1 MQTTLISDNPELNGE
16 AVEVIEANYPNG
28 QGDQAMVTLISERVV
43 FLWPT
48 SKLNTNH

>member
-1 MQTTLISDNPELNGE
+1 MQATLISDNPELNGE
-16 AVEVIEANYPNG
+16 AVDIIEKDYPNG

-48 SKLNTNH
+48 SKLSTNH